1 MNVTLYNQQTT
12 QAESVTI
19 STLDDLRMLSEA
31 YFGIMPDNQLFTV
44 GGRPIN
50 MNSTLDTVGLKSDDM
65 IVVTKTDFSTDL
77 QKPDAATVALAD
89 ATKTDDLNQTI
100 FDVKEQ
106 LLVDNSIPYTLLYL
120 PGEINDI
127 AFRIVIDTGASAS
140 VMSES
145 LSKMLKING
154 LIDDRTKGTA
164 VGIGNTNIL
173 GLISGCNVKL
183 CEDTFVPVSFSVL
196 EDGFDKYM
204 AILGLDFLTSHKCKI
219 DFVERLI
226 EVNGKNLRFLNEME
240 VQRMATPYNV
250 IETRISS
257 RFDKFS
263 DSLKNRQLT
272 LDLLTRIVHNIIENP
287 NDDKFKKINTN
298 SKMILGLNEDMPA
311 FVQYLLDLNFK
322 PDDVEKHRYSFK
334 GSIEHLN
341 ILNRYLSMKS

>member
-12 QAESVTI
+12 QAENVTI

-31 YFGIMPDNQLFTV
+31 YFGITPDNQLFTV
-44 GGRPIN
+44 GGKPIN

-65 IVVTKTDFSTDL
+65 VVVTKTDFPTDH
-77 QKPDAATVALAD
+77 QKPDEIVE
-89 ATKTDDLNQTI
+89 TKTNDLNQTI

-106 LLVDNSIPYTLLYL
+106 LLVDSSVLYTLLYL
-120 PGEINDI
+120 QAEINDM
-127 AFRIVIDTGASAS
+127 AFRVVIDTGASAS

-173 GLISGCNVKL
+173 GLISGCTVKIGT
-183 CEDTFVPVSFSVL
+183 DTFIPVSFSVL

-240 VQRMATPYNV
+240 VQNMATPYNV
-250 IETRISS
+250 IEHGISIG
-257 RFDKFS
+257 FNKFS
-263 DSLKNRQLT
+263 DSLKNKQAT
-272 LDLLTRIVHNIIENP
+272 LDLLNRIVHNIIENP
-287 NDDKFKKINTN
+287 KDDKFKTINTN
-298 SKMILGLNEDMPA
+298 SKMVKGLNDDA
-311 FVQYLLDLNFK
+311 SVFIQYLSELNFK

-334 GSIEHLN
+334 GQIEHLT
-341 ILNRYLSMKS
+341 ILNRELSK